1 MADVATESIRC
12 LLIPLVEH
20 KLLIPVSIVA
30 EVVGYQDPAP
40 LTQGE
45 DEQHWLIGFTDW
57 RGQEVPVVSM
67 EAVMSGDRV
76 DPGVRARIVILKCL
90 QGQPRLPY
98 FGIVAQQ
105 LPRLTSIAEPAVETL
120 DELGP
125 TPGVQF
131 QVLAN
136 GEPALLPD
144 VEEIESQLHALL
156 FG

>member
-1 MADVATESIRC
+1 MADAASESIRC

-40 LTQGE
+40 LMQGN
-45 DEQHWLIGFTDW
+45 DEQHWLLGFTNW

-76 DPGVRARIVILKCL
+76 DPAVRARIVILKCL
-90 QGQPRLPY
+90 HERPRFPY

-105 LPRLTSIAEPAVETL
+105 LPRLTSITEPAVETL

-125 TPGVQF
+125 IPGIHY

-156 FG
+156 YG